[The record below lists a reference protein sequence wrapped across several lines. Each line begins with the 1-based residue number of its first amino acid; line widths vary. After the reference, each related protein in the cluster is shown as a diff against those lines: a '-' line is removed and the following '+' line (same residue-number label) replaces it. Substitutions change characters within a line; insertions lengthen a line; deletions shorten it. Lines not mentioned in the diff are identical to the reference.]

1 MFKILAYTQ
10 DLESKAYI
18 LKCTLPA
25 TTQRD
30 AIDIIKRPYSYMVR
44 ATTKDYID
52 RLVVLDS
59 DSDVIFGIDTDSKL
73 YYNSINSLEYKTLHD
88 YCETVIRQLR
98 RYNYHEDIDNEI
110 EW

>member
-1 MFKILAYTQ
+1 MFKILMYTE
-10 DLESKAYI
+10 DLASGVYI
-18 LKCTLPA
+18 LKCSVPVN
-25 TTQRD
+25 TQRD
-30 AIDIIKRPYSYMVR
+30 AIDVIKRPYSYMSVR
-44 ATTKDYID
+44 TTRDYID

-88 YCETVIRQLR
+88 YCETVIRQLL